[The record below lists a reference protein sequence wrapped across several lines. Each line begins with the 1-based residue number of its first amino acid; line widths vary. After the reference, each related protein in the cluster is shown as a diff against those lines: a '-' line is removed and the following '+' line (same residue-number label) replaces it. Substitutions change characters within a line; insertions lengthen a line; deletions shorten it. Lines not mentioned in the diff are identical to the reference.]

1 MHDKANAIRFSVP
14 DVSIRG
20 DVITSNTEKGPLY
33 AVRSLTGFL
42 LVGPPHS
49 KQIKG
54 YEHGKYIYDNLK
66 QTSWKFVSDAKEH
79 VMYTEF
85 TPSNSNHT
93 YGITYGRSVTKNDPF
108 QNRPAEVVMS
118 NYIIPSI
125 ESLVGLDSYSK
136 AESWGNFTYRIPKT
150 AKLISQTIEEGRYE
164 VRTYEDKGITIRVIR
179 HVFKK
184 DNIDRSSARP
194 QILWFLDKYG
204 DLDMPTQYATVWNN
218 GLPGFLIDRQITKG
232 NSYLRH
238 YIKDSVYGYSYRILY
253 DESMSL
259 YNHKQLRD
267 IIEYVDFDNTRTLQ
281 KEPQWRVDETY
292 KKQLEANSVYIP
304 SYMKKIALY
313 NQ

>member
-1 MHDKANAIRFSVP
+1 
-14 DVSIRG
+14 
-20 DVITSNTEKGPLY
+20 
-33 AVRSLTGFL
+33 
-42 LVGPPHS
+42 
-49 KQIKG
+49 
-54 YEHGKYIYDNLK
+54 
-66 QTSWKFVSDAKEH
+66 VSDAKEH

-238 YIKDSVYGYSYRILY
+238 YTKDSVYGYSYRILY

-267 IIEYVDFDNTRTLQ
+267 MIEYVDFDNTRTLQ
-281 KEPQWRVDETY
+281 KEPQWRVDGTY

-304 SYMKKIALY
+304 SYMKKIELY
-313 NQ
+313 N